1 MTVWCGRPQ
10 SPEGESTGRRGDGH
24 EGCVC
29 PPAPARP
36 RRARARQILKQGLRC
51 SGACRLGH
59 GVGRAAFAP
68 TSFHGAFRNFSSQWA
83 PLDRT
88 VGWFSIYR
96 EQQRQRASVV
106 ARGKKRNTHLI

>member
-1 MTVWCGRPQ
+1 MWAAK
-10 SPEGESTGRRGDGH
+10 PEETDWETRGYH
-24 EGCVC
+24 VF
-29 PPAPARP
+29 ARP
-36 RRARARQILKQGLRC
+36 RARRVARALDILKQGLRC

-96 EQQRQRASVV
+96 LSSSGSGPLSWQEVRSA
-106 ARGKKRNTHLI
+106 TLI